1 MRNPCKDP
9 PVASPFQISTGRDKR
24 KNEGMVL
31 MIEDTLLSQRIPY
44 PLSLHFKALDSV
56 GELLE
61 AIPLPY
67 VRQCIK
73 QTAITPFERAAL
85 LALVD
90 TMEINQ

>member
-1 MRNPCKDP
+1 
-9 PVASPFQISTGRDKR
+9 
-24 KNEGMVL
+24 
-31 MIEDTLLSQRIPY
+31 MIEAALLGQRIPY

-61 AIPLPY
+61 AIPLAY
-67 VRQCIK
+67 VRQCIE

-90 TMEINQ
+90 NMEIEQ